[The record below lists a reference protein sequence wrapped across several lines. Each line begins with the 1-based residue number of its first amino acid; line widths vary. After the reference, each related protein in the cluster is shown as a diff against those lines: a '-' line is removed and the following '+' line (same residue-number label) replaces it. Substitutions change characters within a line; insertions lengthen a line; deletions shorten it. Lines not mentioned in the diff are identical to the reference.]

1 MWIVIGFAAL
11 GLLIGNLVGLT
22 SESAVNPLL
31 SLLFVF
37 VGGSV
42 LGFLHKLDANDR
54 AIAGGSVLS
63 LSVCCLVGVY
73 FAIWTNQHRWLS
85 PKTAGA
91 TQASATQANATQT
104 DQPYLRSAAVN
115 EADLIDRRKEQ
126 GVIKPDEAYEQM
138 YRLVRKYAS
147 APDKEN
153 K

>member
-42 LGFLHKLDANDR
+42 LGFLHKLDSNDR

-85 PKTAGA
+85 PTP
-91 TQASATQANATQT
+91 ASSTQANPSQT
-104 DQPYLRSAAVN
+104 DQSYLRSASMI
-115 EADLIDRRKEQ
+115 EADLIDRQKEQ
-126 GVIKPDEAYEQM
+126 GAIGLDEAYAQM
-138 YRLVRKYAS
+138 YRLVRKYT
-147 APDKEN
+147 DTVQKEN
-153 K
+153 R